1 MEMPWTMNK
10 GSLESYVI
18 CIAVAMAALL
28 TTESTFEN
36 VCKLQ
41 QRNKAEDILITYAAH
56 KESHRYIKQGK

>member
-1 MEMPWTMNK
+1 
-10 GSLESYVI
+10 
-18 CIAVAMAALL
+18 MAALL